1 MNDYYPF
8 TYQAM
13 ASIQPQTQNGFW
25 GYVKDEGIYINESG
39 NMRHVGMTLQAFQD
53 LEAIT
58 NQYKEMAE
66 KYKARL
72 IELGDLIIPPTQE
85 EINAQLLA
93 ELKAER
99 ELREKAMNFIANMEA
114 NNGYKESSIGSSE
127 PATVVGEAKS
137 RKVGASDKRSDS
149 QG

>member
-1 MNDYYPF
+1 
-8 TYQAM
+8 
-13 ASIQPQTQNGFW
+13 
-25 GYVKDEGIYINESG
+25 
-39 NMRHVGMTLQAFQD
+39 LQAFQD